1 MNKSYHQIIEDKDIE
16 KALEYLEPRQTT
28 YKSTQMI
35 RMVINELKDKGI
47 IKKTWWEEYAEKI
60 NTEVQDNEKLD

>member
-60 NTEVQDNEKLD
+60 NKEVKDNEKLD

>member
-1 MNKSYHQIIEDKDIE
+1 MNKSYNQIIEDKDIE

-28 YKSTQMI
+28 YKATQMI
-35 RMVINELKDKGI
+35 RMVINGLKDKGI

-60 NTEVQDNEKLD
+60 NKEVKQDEK